1 MILYILIDF
10 TKLFFKNDNTN
21 ATAYN
26 QDKQF
31 PRAAHCGN
39 VNKKTTFNFTKKK
52 KKLVNEIMA
61 SSYCFISRI
70 SCMFFFLV
78 VQIFFSFQVEVE
90 YVVQINSVD
99 GGGLYT
105 I

>member
-1 MILYILIDF
+1 MTTMQRNHLQVCTCIYVRLDKFFVKRNHDMILYILIDF

-52 KKLVNEIMA
+52 KKKKNW
-61 SSYCFISRI
+61 
-70 SCMFFFLV
+70 
-78 VQIFFSFQVEVE
+78 
-90 YVVQINSVD
+90 
-99 GGGLYT
+99 
-105 I
+105 